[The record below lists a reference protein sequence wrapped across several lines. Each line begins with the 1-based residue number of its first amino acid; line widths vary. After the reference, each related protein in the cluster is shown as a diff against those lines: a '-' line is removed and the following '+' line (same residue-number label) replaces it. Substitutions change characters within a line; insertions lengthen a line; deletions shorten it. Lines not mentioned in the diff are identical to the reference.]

1 MPDFETDGV
10 EHLNGPNEKGT
21 RAKRP
26 QDQALSI
33 GLLIVSHAQLLWF
46 ACSGELHYT
55 DLLVIFGTET
65 VVVNQLASLLYPTNR
80 SPFGTNSLGRFI
92 CMLVFIALLMLE
104 YSVFLNGSNRA
115 ESLLSQ
121 FSLHDLLI
129 GIVYTAIRVI
139 GAFWVAKKSADPKLS
154 WARIAVTVEGM
165 AFLTLIIMLTFGF
178 FAAGGLVDFMQHA
191 RPELS
196 PGVTLSVIIIAIHF
210 CCSSWASRRT
220 DGDILRIT
228 ADPT

>member
-10 EHLNGPNEKGT
+10 EHLNDQKGKGT
-21 RAKRP
+21 PAKRP

-33 GLLIVSHAQLLWF
+33 GVLIISHAQLLWF
-46 ACSGELHYT
+46 ACSGGLHYI

-80 SPFGTNSLGRFI
+80 SPFGTNSAGRFI
-92 CMLVFIALLMLE
+92 CMLIFIALLMLE
-104 YSVFLNGSNRA
+104 YSVFLNGRNRA

-129 GIVYTAIRVI
+129 GIVYTAIRII
-139 GAFWVAKKSADPKLS
+139 GAFWVAKKSANPKLS
-154 WARIAVTVEGM
+154 WARTAVTVEGM

-178 FAAGGLVDFMQHA
+178 FAAGGLVDLMHHA

-196 PGVTLSVIIIAIHF
+196 PGVTLSVLIIVIHF
-210 CCSSWASRRT
+210 CCSLWASTRT
-220 DGDILRIT
+220 DGDILRLT
-228 ADPT
+228 ADPS

>member
-10 EHLNGPNEKGT
+10 EHLADQT
-21 RAKRP
+21 RNPTPAKRLRNH
-26 QDQALSI
+26 ARSI
-33 GLLIVSHAQLLWF
+33 GVLVISHAQLLWF

-55 DLLVIFGTET
+55 DLLVVFGTET

-80 SPFGTNSLGRFI
+80 SPFGTNSVGRFI

-104 YSVFLNGSNRA
+104 YSVFLKGSNPA

-129 GIVYTAIRVI
+129 GIVYTAIRII
-139 GAFWVAKKSADPKLS
+139 GAFWIAKKSANPKLS
-154 WARIAVTVEGM
+154 WARTAVTVEGM

-178 FAAGGLVDFMQHA
+178 FAAGGLVDLMHHA

-196 PGVTLSVIIIAIHF
+196 PGVSLSVLTIAIHF
-210 CCSSWASRRT
+210 FCSLWASTRT
-220 DGDILRIT
+220 DGEILRLT
-228 ADPT
+228 ADPS